1 MTAPVNPDQLRI
13 SIEMGDDYQPSDRLG
28 AALGELAA
36 ALADEESD
44 AEVSGFDKLGNF
56 EIQDF
61 KALSYDSASPA
72 GSKGSVFPKVE
83 RSLQGKGAFGVFK
96 F

>member
-13 SIEMGDDYQPSDRLG
+13 SIEMGDDYQPSDRLS

-36 ALADEESD
+36 TLAEEESD
-44 AEVSGFDKLGNF
+44 AEVSGFQEWDMDWGG
-56 EIQDF
+56 F
-61 KALSYDSASPA
+61 KALSFDSIGTA
-72 GSKGSVFPKVE
+72 GSRGRVFPKVE
-83 RSLQGKGAFGVFK
+83 RSLQGKGAFEVFW

>member
-1 MTAPVNPDQLRI
+1 MTTPVNPDQLRI
-13 SIEMGDDYQPSDRLG
+13 SIEMGDEYQPSDRLS
-28 AALGELAA
+28 AALVELATT
-36 ALADEESD
+36 LAEEESD
-44 AEVSGFDKLGNF
+44 AEVAGFRLGNF

-83 RSLQGKGAFGVFK
+83 TAYIDKSGFGVFT